1 MKVANMIKINNNINV
16 LNKSIKMI
24 DSNKILINKAYYYD
38 YSHQKSFD
46 FIIFWN
52 ENRKSNQ
59 YFIFICKIYIIKYN
73 MILVPL

>member
-1 MKVANMIKINNNINV
+1 MIVANMIKINNSIGV

-52 ENRKSNQ
+52 ENRKSN
-59 YFIFICKIYIIKYN
+59 
-73 MILVPL
+73 